1 MNGLKPAVDSPARF
15 RKWVIK
21 GRQQKVLP
29 PFVIIKSNH
38 QPATTLCGGKGEFP
52 MTCTEEYK
60 EHKQTSRSC
69 ITNLFWR
76 GLCKTVWRID
86 FYAKQAQYRQH
97 RNSACRKINP
107 LCLPHKKIPKPL
119 KGLGI
124 RNAGDG
130 GRTHTVSPPT
140 DFESVSSAN
149 SNTPAQETILLY
161 LLPAKKSSG
170 QVGVGVFFCRTSC
183 FLGPGSV

>member
-1 MNGLKPAVDSPARF
+1 MAGAFQFFHYGQYLRPHRRGQQNRGCEHDCKQNQSWRTPRKKEISQAKNRLGENSVGRTCPPKPTENKSVLSAIWGKS
-15 RKWVIK
+15 
-21 GRQQKVLP
+21 GRQNGRQAEIL
-29 PFVIIKSNH
+29 S
-38 QPATTLCGGKGEFP
+38 AT
-52 MTCTEEYK
+52 
-60 EHKQTSRSC
+60 Q
-69 ITNLFWR
+69 
-76 GLCKTVWRID
+76 
-86 FYAKQAQYRQH
+86 
-97 RNSACRKINP
+97 
-107 LCLPHKKIPKPL
+107 KIPKPL

-170 QVGVGVFFCRTSC
+170 QVEVGVFFCRTSC
-183 FLGPGSV
+183 FLGPGRV

>member
-21 GRQQKVLP
+21 GRQQKMLP
-29 PFVIIKSNH
+29 PFVITKSNH

-69 ITNLFWR
+69 ITNLFRR

-86 FYAKQAQYRQH
+86 FYAKQAQYRQY
-97 RNSACRKINP
+97 RNSTCRKINP
-107 LCLPHKKIPKPL
+107 FCLPFGVKVADKMADKPKSCLPHKK
-119 KGLGI
+119 
-124 RNAGDG
+124 
-130 GRTHTVSPPT
+130 
-140 DFESVSSAN
+140 
-149 SNTPAQETILLY
+149 Y
-161 LLPAKKSSG
+161 LSH
-170 QVGVGVFFCRTSC
+170 
-183 FLGPGSV
+183 

>member
-21 GRQQKVLP
+21 GRQQKMLP
-29 PFVIIKSNH
+29 PFVITKSNH

-69 ITNLFWR
+69 ITNLFRR

-86 FYAKQAQYRQH
+86 FYAKQAQYRQY
-97 RNSACRKINP
+97 RNSACREINP
-107 LCLPHKKIPKPL
+107 LCLSHKKIPKPL

-149 SNTPAQETILLY
+149 SNTPAYVSTLLVY
-161 LLPAKKSSG
+161 QPHAKLSRHPRRDFADKFSD
-170 QVGVGVFFCRTSC
+170 FFVKRH
-183 FLGPGSV
+183 